1 MACLGAEEIPAQ
13 YHFAVPPELS
23 PRGKRVHSAERPRCL
38 PHDVAGRHSA
48 LYGGSFALASSS
60 LGSVSS
66 SPVLVIDTDASRPV
80 SLTTSLP
87 EECRALLMPRGASL
101 SWEAPP

>member
-23 PRGKRVHSAERPRCL
+23 PRGKRVHSAECPRCL

-66 SPVLVIDTDASRPV
+66 SPVLVIDTDAGRPV

-87 EECRALLMPRGASL
+87 
-101 SWEAPP
+101 

>member
-1 MACLGAEEIPAQ
+1 MVCLGAEEIPAL

-23 PRGKRVHSAERPRCL
+23 PSESTVQNAQDACH
-38 PHDVAGRHSA
+38 VTTAGHHSA

-60 LGSVSS
+60 LGSFSS
-66 SPVLVIDTDASRPV
+66 SPVLAMDTGAGGPV

-101 SWEAPP
+101 AWKAPP